1 MTLRKVGCSVVDPT
15 WGEVYGWIVL
25 LVLFLGFYIFAWFRG
40 KREEERTVTWIR
52 DWEEEPWQR

>member
-1 MTLRKVGCSVVDPT
+1 MVDPT
-15 WGEVYGWIVL
+15 WGEVYGWIIL

-52 DWEEEPWQR
+52 DWEEEPWRR